1 MANDFPDL
9 YEVPEVPTVR
19 VKKTWG
25 HLHTHTSTAVPLTS
39 FLLTERVLC
48 STAMA
53 RTILGPASRVMFGS
67 CGSPAGTI
75 TITYSHIVT
84 SLDTMRE
91 EEAFHYA
98 NLLGLC
104 RKICHILTYPI

>member
-1 MANDFPDL
+1 MANDFSEL
-9 YEVPEVPTVR
+9 YEVPEVLTVR

-53 RTILGPASRVMFGS
+53 LTMLGPASRVMFGS
-67 CGSPAGTI
+67 SGSPAGTI
-75 TITYSHIVT
+75 V
-84 SLDTMRE
+84 L
-91 EEAFHYA
+91 
-98 NLLGLC
+98 
-104 RKICHILTYPI
+104 